1 MKATSGQSEGH
12 RQRISPLLSVKEAA
26 AYLGKTEKWCSR
38 YLRHFIPLVKIGGS
52 PMYRKDD
59 VDRYIQSCVNQPMD
73 IRDVKSSVSLR
84 ELIRGN
90 RLHPQK

>member
-1 MKATSGQSEGH
+1 MRNTQQI
-12 RQRISPLLSVKEAA
+12 RSPLLSVAEAA
-26 AYLGKTEKWCSR
+26 VYLGKSEQWCSR

-59 VDRYIQSCVNQPMD
+59 IDRYIQSCANQPMD

-84 ELIRGN
+84 ELLHGN
-90 RLHPQK
+90 RLRSQE